1 MQSCA
6 CLGILRAIGLLARES
21 DSQIAVHKFV
31 TALSTHL
38 EGLKSAARALVIK
51 RECFQWWSGVESW
64 TDTNPPRYFRSF
76 STEFIISAEPK
87 FFSKVEM
94 VLNNRLNFF
103 SLSFLV
109 EQQLNFMQVKL
120 KLERYILNFSS
131 KKSLRLV

>member
-1 MQSCA
+1 MSVPC
-6 CLGILRAIGLLARES
+6 S
-21 DSQIAVHKFV
+21 S
-31 TALSTHL
+31 
-38 EGLKSAARALVIK
+38 
-51 RECFQWWSGVESW
+51 
-64 TDTNPPRYFRSF
+64 PPRYFWPF